1 MIKSSRR
8 STMKTASTLIA
19 SSILSFLLL
28 STSTTLAQDPQETL
42 ALYEPPDGQVMFGAW
57 VQTEWV
63 HTLYSECIVD
73 AVAAAVL
80 SVCSLCVTPTLCLAP
95 YLFNM
100 LVLGWNGWMD
110 GWMAMDGGER
120 EDDDEQ
126 QHTVYYH
133 SYTLHAVHSLS
144 SLSLLPLSI
153 HPFHHH
159 SQQPSKHLN
168 SPYIRRREEWRNR
181 TRQQQQ
187 QHIIHTC
194 IL

>member
-1 MIKSSRR
+1 MSCSYSPSSSWEQQQQHSSAPSTSTRRRRNNKMIKSSRR

-100 LVLGWNGWMD
+100 LVLGWKW
-110 GWMAMDGGER
+110 ES
-120 EDDDEQ
+120 E
-126 QHTVYYH
+126 
-133 SYTLHAVHSLS
+133 
-144 SLSLLPLSI
+144 
-153 HPFHHH
+153 
-159 SQQPSKHLN
+159 
-168 SPYIRRREEWRNR
+168 
-181 TRQQQQ
+181 
-187 QHIIHTC
+187 
-194 IL
+194 